1 MVMLLDD
8 NEKAEASI
16 GKFLTELENG
26 PMVVSTGI
34 VSIEEKRQIVISL
47 LQALD
52 KNGDYLNWKDD
63 VLAKALTC
71 LRILSRE
78 TEGSEGLYTERA
90 ASIFSFHGGLAGNF
104 DCTKNHCIEA
114 LKCLSNI
121 QSASVPVRNIV
132 TSSPFVSTYL
142 PTLKL
147 PGLNIGAVFLL
158 TRLIFFA
165 TAVDPNLRQL
175 FINDGALDVLAEHLS
190 SVVKSP
196 EPDSWVDPSVV
207 INEILKVSFNL
218 TVNQSGICG
227 LFGKIVQV
235 EEEDDSDSEKYKK
248 LLSEIVDISISTPL
262 GDPPMSAPHLH
273 AINALMNFPVKP
285 LKSAWLPDQ
294 SFSMIELLVNILHS
308 SVKELSPDNNPDYC
322 EDTAFGA
329 PSDQAIIPLLIL
341 LKKLAGIEEVKQYLL
356 GKIMPKNLDRTK
368 SLTKGTGLPNCLIRC
383 LTAVHLLNTR
393 DFICELMITLCD
405 NDSDQFVAYVGY
417 GNAAGFLYNKGIPS
431 KFSKSNLS
439 EEEHDSNI
447 DPITGTIKQD
457 KPSPWEGMTDEEKER
472 ESERLFVLFDR
483 LNKTGVIKVE
493 TKRE

>member
-1 MVMLLDD
+1 MVMLLED
-8 NEKAEASI
+8 NEKAEASLT
-16 GKFLTELENG
+16 KFLTELENG
-26 PMVVSTGI
+26 PMI
-34 VSIEEKRQIVISL
+34 VSNGIITVEEKRQIVISL

-52 KNGDYLNWKDD
+52 KNGDYLNWNDE

-90 ASIFSFHGGLAGNF
+90 ANIFAFHGGLAGNF
-104 DCTKNHCIEA
+104 DCSKSYCIES

-121 QSASVPVRNIV
+121 QSASIPVRNIV

-142 PTLKL
+142 PTLKTE
-147 PGLNIGAVFLL
+147 GINIGAVFLL
-158 TRLIFFA
+158 VRLIFFA
-165 TAVDPNLRQL
+165 TAVDPNLREL
-175 FINDGALDVLAEHLS
+175 FMNEGALDVLALHLS
-190 SVVKSP
+190 KAVNSP
-196 EPDSWVDPSVV
+196 ESDSWVDPSVV
-207 INEILKVSFNL
+207 INEIIKVTFNL

-235 EEEDDSDSEKYKK
+235 EEEDDGSAYKYKK
-248 LLSEIVDISISTPL
+248 LLGEIIHVSLTTPL
-262 GDPPMSAPHLH
+262 GDPPMSPPHIH
-273 AINALMNFPVKP
+273 AINALMNFPAKP
-285 LKSAWLPDQ
+285 LKSIWLP
-294 SFSMIELLVNILHS
+294 SNSLSMVELLVKILHS
-308 SVKELSPDNNPDYC
+308 SVKSLSPDNNPDFC
-322 EDTAFGA
+322 EDTAFGGPA
-329 PSDQAIIPLLIL
+329 DQAIIPLLIL
-341 LKKLAGIEEVKQYLL
+341 LKKLAGIDEAKQYLL

-368 SLTKGTGLPNCLIRC
+368 PLTKGTFLPNCLIRC

-405 NDSDQFVAYVGY
+405 NDSDQFVGYVGY

-431 KFSKSNLS
+431 KYSKSNLS

-457 KPSPWEGMTDEEKER
+457 KPDPWDGMTDEEKER

-483 LNKTGVIKVE
+483 LNKTGVIKME
-493 TKRE
+493 AKRE